1 MAERSVWDRRRN
13 VLIAQA
19 QKQIE
24 SIFAVVSKEAAAI
37 AASIAHPN
45 LSTPFKFSDYPQTT
59 KRIEELIRWLHN
71 ELEGTISNNI
81 SEEWALAERENVSLT
96 SDFLRK
102 VYENVDEGGKN
113 APDALTARYYRNNTE
128 AHDAFLKR
136 TLVGMGLSD
145 RVWKLSAQ
153 CRQELELAIDLGLGE
168 GLSAQ
173 KMSQSIRKYL
183 KEPDK
188 LFRRVRDKHGNLVL
202 SQAAKAYHP
211 GQGVY
216 RSSYKNALR
225 LSATEGNIAYR
236 TADHLKRQQLDFVIG
251 IHIGLSNNH
260 TLNGV
265 PFHDICDELAGDYP
279 KDFKFTGWHPFCRCI
294 VTTKLMTPEEFLANE
309 EAFLEGEPPVKPPKG
324 EVKDVPPQFKKW
336 QRENKKRIK
345 SAKSLPYFVR
355 DNEKYF
361 AATRITKTAAK
372 GVKEAQALNEAME
385 STTSIEALREQSKQR
400 LRDAAVVRHAN
411 RTPEQIADIQRRW
424 DARVEKRRKAA
435 ILERAKLRHEAR
447 TPERIADIRHEWFER
462 KAIRH
467 YGDNILRYMSGI
479 SDVDTSALSAALKGG
494 NIDLI
499 LKEAKAIKAQGK
511 EILGLKNIDSPMKVA
526 RQFSAAE
533 AKAVD
538 LAVEKTFARWR
549 WDDDLASL
557 KFLKGKL
564 ETEISFVESR
574 KRYSTWK
581 VAQDAYKKRL
591 ELVKF
596 KIERAELADNI
607 SDALTFAKTS
617 KAKGV
622 KDLLAEWESLV
633 QTNAPITELRK
644 TANKLESKYEN
655 WIEKQLAKKAAKS
668 GDIALEVENF
678 IKSPI
683 GKRYGLTSVDLE
695 ITKDGVVKVSNSGY
709 MALSEYHKT
718 TPLEYQWTRKYV
730 RTSNSFSLNGKLDD
744 VGGKGVNASTK
755 DYINPLGKD
764 MFGDKMTQQ
773 DITDI
778 KNFDKVI
785 AAREMPF
792 DVELVRMIDDRG
804 LSGQFGLPKLSGQQL
819 KDALD
824 SMIGQTVTASRYLSF
839 STDIK
844 KNVFKNRNVEWHTTG
859 KKGIKCYFAD
869 NGPESEVV
877 FGRGMQITLK
887 KVTYNERS
895 NRFEIWAELSE

>member
-1 MAERSVWDRRRN
+1 MAVDRFEKRKN
-13 VLIAQA
+13 TQLTKAQREIDAIFKVAA
-19 QKQIE
+19 Q
-24 SIFAVVSKEAAAI
+24 EAAAI
-37 AASIAHPN
+37 AGTVRKPN
-45 LSTPFKFSDYPQTT
+45 PDKVFSFNDYPQTHA
-59 KRIEELIRWLHN
+59 RIAKLEEWMAEEIEH
-71 ELEGTISNNI
+71 TISNNI
-81 SEEWALAERENVSLT
+81 TEEWNIAEASGEQLT
-96 SDFLRK
+96 TDFLQRTYQD
-102 VYENVDEGGKN
+102 VSS
-113 APDALTARYYRNNTE
+113 APAALKARYYRNNTE
-128 AHDAFLKR
+128 AHDAFLAR
-136 TLVGMGLSD
+136 TIKGMGLSD
-145 RVWKLSAQ
+145 RVWRLTAQ
-153 CRQELELAIDLGLGE
+153 CKQELEMAIDIGLGD

-173 KMSQSIRKYL
+173 EMSRSIRKYL

-202 SQAAKAYHP
+202 SKAAKAYHP

-236 TADHLKRQQLDFVIG
+236 TADHLKWQQLDFVVG
-251 IHIGLSNNH
+251 IQIGLSNNH

-265 PFHDICDELAGDYP
+265 PFHDICDELAGRYP

-294 VTTKLMTPEEFLANE
+294 ATTILMTPEEFKANE
-309 EAFLEGEPPVKPPKG
+309 EAFLDGKEPTVRSKN
-324 EVKDVPPQFKKW
+324 EVDDVPPQFKKW
-336 QRENKKRIK
+336 RKENADKIK

-355 DNEKYF
+355 DNEQYF
-361 AATRITKTAAK
+361 NPTKITKKAAK
-372 GVKEAQALNEAME
+372 GVKESQALNKALAQ
-385 STTSIEALREQSKQR
+385 TTDPEVLREQAR
-400 LRDAAVVRHAN
+400 LEGLEAAKVRHAN

-424 DARVEKRRKAA
+424 DERAEKRRRAEM
-435 ILERAKLRHEAR
+435 LERARLRHEAR
-447 TPERIADIRHEWFER
+447 TPEQIADIKNRWNER

-467 YGDNILRYMSGI
+467 YGRNILAYMEGI
-479 SDVDTSALSAALKGG
+479 SDVDTSSLANALKGG
-494 NIDLI
+494 DTKLI
-499 LKEAKAIKAQGK
+499 LTEARKLKSVGK
-511 EILGLKNIDSPMKVA
+511 EILGLKNINNPMSVA

-538 LAVEKTFARWR
+538 EAVGKTFARWR

-564 ETEISFVESR
+564 ETEISFIESR
-574 KRYSTWK
+574 QRYSTWK

-622 KDLLAEWESLV
+622 KDLLTEWETLV
-633 QTNAPITELRK
+633 RTDAPIAELRK
-644 TANKLESKYEN
+644 TANKLESKYEE
-655 WIEKQLAKKAAKS
+655 WIEKQLAKKAAKA

-678 IKSPI
+678 INSPI
-683 GKRYGLTSVDLE
+683 GKRYGLSSVDLE
-695 ITKDGVVKVSNSGY
+695 ITKDGAVKVSNAGY

-718 TPLEYQWTRKYV
+718 TLLEYQWTRKYV
-730 RTSNSFSLNGKLDD
+730 RTANSFALNGKLDD
-744 VGGKGVNASTK
+744 VGGKGVNASTRHH
-755 DYINPLGKD
+755 INPLGRD
-764 MFGDKMTQQ
+764 RYGDKMTSK

-785 AAREMPF
+785 DARQMPF
-792 DVELVRMIDDRG
+792 DVELVRMIDDGGLAGQFGLTG
-804 LSGQFGLPKLSGQQL
+804 LSGQSL

-824 SMIGQTVTASRYLSF
+824 GMVGQTVQAYRYLSF

-844 KNVFKNRNVEWHTTG
+844 KNVFTSRNVKWHTTG
-859 KKGIKCYFAD
+859 KKGTKCYFAD
-869 NGPESEVV
+869 NGAESEVV
-877 FGRGMQITLK
+877 FGRGMKVTLK
-887 KVTYNERS
+887 KVKYDPQS